1 MSINLLD
8 LFKDQVTGTL
18 AQQAS
23 NYLGESESSISKA
36 LGGIMPTLLG
46 GAIEKASSGNGA
58 NSLVNLIDG
67 FDLDSIGDIAG
78 IFGGGQNNVD
88 GLQKSGGGII
98 EMLLGNKSN
107 GIVDLLAGWAG
118 LKSSSTSS
126 LLKMA
131 APFLIGLIGKQV
143 KGKGVGALT
152 NLLMDQKSNVAS
164 ALPAGVGSLLGLNS
178 LSGFSTSSNNTSDNS
193 GGGLGWLKW
202 ALPILLLLGI
212 GWWMMKNSSAKKAAA
227 DLIAQTE
234 LKAKMMQDSIEAAAK
249 LAADAASVMYQKTLG
264 SGFKLLGAT
273 STGIESQLVGFIE
286 DNTKVVDKET
296 WFNFDR
302 LLFDSAKSTLQ
313 PSSQEQLVNIAEILK
328 AFPNVKIKIGGYTD
342 NVGDDKANM
351 KLSSERANTVMS
363 ELVKL
368 GINKS
373 RLESEGYGK
382 EHPVASNDTEEG
394 RQQNRRIAVRVTAK

>member
-8 LFKDQVTGTL
+8 LFKDQVTVAL

-249 LAADAASVMYQKTLG
+249 LAADAASVMYEKTLG